1 MAKEFSAGAVIF
13 RRDPAGTQYLLLHYP
28 SGSKTKK
35 EYWDF
40 AKGHREAGETELATA
55 LREVFEETGLRN
67 VRIAPGFREVITYYF
82 KAEEKTVFKTVVFFV
97 GETKEKMVRIS
108 SEHQGFLWLP
118 FESAMKNLK
127 FANAKKI
134 LTKAHTFLSSLPSP
148 RSLRMRSG
156 SLREPR

>member
-1 MAKEFSAGAVIF
+1 MSVMAKEFSAGAVIF
-13 RRDPAGTQYLLLHYP
+13 RKDPTGTQYLLLHYP
-28 SGSKTKK
+28 SGLRTKK

-67 VRIAPGFREVITYYF
+67 VRIVPGFREVITYYF
-82 KAEEKTVFKTVVFFV
+82 KAEGKTVFKTVVFYL
-97 GETKEKMVRIS
+97 GETKEKTIRIS

-118 FESAMKNLK
+118 FEKAMKYLK

-134 LTKAHTFLSSLPSP
+134 LTKAHEFLSFLPSL
-148 RSLRMRSG
+148 RSSQR
-156 SLREPR
+156 

>member
-13 RRDPAGTQYLLLHYP
+13 RKDPKEGMQYLLLNYP
-28 SGSKTKK
+28 SGSRTKK

-67 VRIAPGFREVITYYF
+67 VRITPNFREVIKYYF
-82 KAEEKTVFKTVVFFV
+82 KAEGRTVLKTVVFYL
-97 GETKEKMVRIS
+97 GETKEKAIRIS

-118 FESAMKNLK
+118 FDRAMAYLK

-134 LTKAHTFLSSLPSP
+134 LTKAHAFLSSLPSP
-148 RSLRMRSG
+148 RSLRT
-156 SLREPR
+156 

>member
-13 RRDPAGTQYLLLHYP
+13 RKEPKEEIQYLLLHYP

-40 AKGHREAGETELATA
+40 AKGHLEAGETELATA

-67 VRIAPGFREVITYYF
+67 VRMVPDFREVIQYYF
-82 KAEEKTVFKTVVFFV
+82 KAEERTVFKTVVFYL
-97 GETKEKMVRIS
+97 GETKEKTIRIS

-118 FESAMKNLK
+118 YEKAMKYLK

-134 LTKAHTFLSSLPSP
+134 LTKAHAFLKSP
-148 RSLRMRSG
+148 R
-156 SLREPR
+156 PPA

>member
-13 RRDPAGTQYLLLHYP
+13 RKDPTGTQYLLLHYP

-67 VRIAPGFREVITYYF
+67 VRIIPKFREVIKYYF
-82 KAEEKTVFKTVVFFV
+82 KAERKTVLKTVVFYL
-97 GETKEKMVRIS
+97 GETKERTIRIS
-108 SEHQGFLWLP
+108 SEHQGFLWLS
-118 FESAMKNLK
+118 FERAMTYLK

-134 LTKAHTFLSSLPSP
+134 LTKAHAFLSSL
-148 RSLRMRSG
+148 RS
-156 SLREPR
+156 

>member
-13 RRDPAGTQYLLLHYP
+13 RKDPTGTQYLLLHYP

-67 VRIAPGFREVITYYF
+67 VRIVPGFREVITYYF
-82 KAEEKTVFKTVVFFV
+82 KAEGKTVFKTVVFFV
-97 GETKEKMVRIS
+97 GETKEKTVRIS

-118 FESAMKNLK
+118 FESAMKHLK

-134 LTKAHTFLSSLPSP
+134 LTKADAFLHGKSVG
-148 RSLRMRSG
+148 SG
-156 SLREPR
+156 KNHS

>member
-13 RRDPAGTQYLLLHYP
+13 RKEPKGETQYLLLHYP
-28 SGSKTKK
+28 SDSKTKK

-40 AKGHREAGETELATA
+40 AKGHREAGETEVGRA

-67 VRIAPGFREVITYYF
+67 VRIVPGFREVIAYYF
-82 KAEEKTVFKTVVFFV
+82 KAEGRTIFKTVVFYL
-97 GETKEKMVRIS
+97 GETKEKTIRIS

-118 FESAMKNLK
+118 FEKAMKYLK

-134 LTKAHTFLSSLPSP
+134 LTKAHAFLQRTSVRSSKDHS
-148 RSLRMRSG
+148 
-156 SLREPR
+156 

>member
-13 RRDPAGTQYLLLHYP
+13 RKEPKGETQYLLLHYP
-28 SGSKTKK
+28 SDSKTKK

-67 VRIAPGFREVITYYF
+67 VRIIPGFREVIAYYF
-82 KAEEKTVFKTVVFFV
+82 KAEGRTVFKTVVFYL
-97 GETKEKMVRIS
+97 GETKEKTIRIS

-118 FESAMKNLK
+118 FKEAMDHLK

-134 LTKAHTFLSSLPSP
+134 LTKTHSFLRGKSVQ
-148 RSLRMRSG
+148 SG
-156 SLREPR
+156 KGNS

>member
-13 RRDPAGTQYLLLHYP
+13 RKDPKGTQYLLLHYP
-28 SGSKTKK
+28 SDSKTKK

-67 VRIAPGFREVITYYF
+67 VRIIPDFREVIHYYF
-82 KAEEKTVFKTVVFFV
+82 KAEGKTVFKTVIFYL
-97 GETKEKMVRIS
+97 GETKEKTIRIS

-118 FESAMKNLK
+118 FKGAMDHLK

-134 LTKAHTFLSSLPSP
+134 LTKAHSFLSSLQVS
-148 RSLRMRSG
+148 RSSRM
-156 SLREPR
+156 

>member
-13 RRDPAGTQYLLLHYP
+13 RKDLKEGTHYLLLHYP

-67 VRIAPGFREVITYYF
+67 VRIAPNFREVIAYYF
-82 KAEEKTVFKTVVFFV
+82 KAEGRTVFKTVVFYL
-97 GETKEKMVRIS
+97 GETKEKTIRIS

-118 FESAMKNLK
+118 FEKAMKYLK

-134 LTKAHTFLSSLPSP
+134 LTKADIFLQGKVKRAS
-148 RSLRMRSG
+148 
-156 SLREPR
+156 

>member
-1 MAKEFSAGAVIF
+1 MAKEYSAGAVIF
-13 RRDPAGTQYLLLHYP
+13 RKDPMGTQYLLLHYP

-40 AKGHREAGETELATA
+40 AKGHLEAGETELVTA

-67 VRIAPGFREVITYYF
+67 VRIVPDFREVIQYYF
-82 KAEEKTVFKTVVFFV
+82 KAEGRTVFKTVVFYL
-97 GETKEKMVRIS
+97 GETKEKTIRIS

-118 FESAMKNLK
+118 FKEAMKYLK

-134 LTKAHTFLSSLPSP
+134 LTKTHAFLQGQSV
-148 RSLRMRSG
+148 RSG
-156 SLREPR
+156 KNHS

>member
-13 RRDPAGTQYLLLHYP
+13 RKDPKGTQYLLLHYP
-28 SGSKTKK
+28 SDSKTKK

-67 VRIAPGFREVITYYF
+67 VRIIPDFREVIHYYF
-82 KAEEKTVFKTVVFFV
+82 KAEGKTVFKTVIFYL
-97 GETKEKMVRIS
+97 GETKEKTIRIS

-118 FESAMKNLK
+118 FDGALKYLK
-127 FANAKKI
+127 FVNAKKI
-134 LTKAHTFLSSLPSP
+134 LTKASEFLHGQGVRSSKNNS
-148 RSLRMRSG
+148 
-156 SLREPR
+156 

>member
-13 RRDPAGTQYLLLHYP
+13 RKDPTGTQYLLLNYP
-28 SGSKTKK
+28 SGSRTKK

-67 VRIAPGFREVITYYF
+67 VRIVPDFREVIQYYF
-82 KAEEKTVFKTVVFFV
+82 KAEKRTVFKTVVFYL
-97 GETKEKMVRIS
+97 GETKEKTVRIS

-118 FESAMKNLK
+118 FEKAMGYLK

-134 LTKAHTFLSSLPSP
+134 LTRAHAFLQGTGV
-148 RSLRMRSG
+148 RSG
-156 SLREPR
+156 KRHP